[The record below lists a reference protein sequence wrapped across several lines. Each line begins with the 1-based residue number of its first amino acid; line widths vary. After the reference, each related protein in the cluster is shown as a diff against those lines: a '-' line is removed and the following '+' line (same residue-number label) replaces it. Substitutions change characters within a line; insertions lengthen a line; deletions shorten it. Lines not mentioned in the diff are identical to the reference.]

1 MKNARFLLHLLLI
14 TALSAA
20 LYPFPLLLAIWSGS
34 AGWTAPVMTAALVL
48 CVWLGTL
55 YILLLRRQYARH
67 PRWVNGGVWAL
78 TLLLCVL
85 GSLFAPYPTRLAQVL
100 LGITA
105 GGCFFGGARLVFH
118 PLEHLVHPNVFVGL
132 CLWDCFS
139 GFLIYLTRVK
149 LPFLPM
155 VLLFAANA
163 ALFALVHNRDA
174 MERMLSGRDGDTWE
188 LPTEIRRSNGRLMGI
203 LCGVGLALVLCSRPL
218 ARGMRWLWRWIYTG
232 FFYALR
238 WLLSLGS
245 SSDTA
250 EEIPES
256 ARDKLM
262 ELPQNSTSGW
272 VRLVIEL
279 VLLAA
284 VLALVIWKRHEIGD
298 AIASAWLSLR
308 QWLRSHLQKNHAAQ
322 ENQNGGAYCDYVE
335 DLLYHEKTAV
345 DTVTLQSRRNWKKAY
360 RRYHRLPHGAE
371 RFRLGYAL
379 LLAKLPDDAARP
391 ADSPAEILEHLQ
403 ILLPEE
409 SSLSQWETV
418 TQAYSALR
426 YGEIQPEE
434 NAFLAMDALLKQQ
447 K

>member
-308 QWLRSHLQKNHAAQ
+308 QWFRSHLQKNHAAQ
-322 ENQNGGAYCDYVE
+322 ENQNGGA
-335 DLLYHEKTAV
+335 
-345 DTVTLQSRRNWKKAY
+345 
-360 RRYHRLPHGAE
+360 
-371 RFRLGYAL
+371 F
-379 LLAKLPDDAARP
+379 
-391 ADSPAEILEHLQ
+391 
-403 ILLPEE
+403 
-409 SSLSQWETV
+409 SLVCQW
-418 TQAYSALR
+418 A
-426 YGEIQPEE
+426 IWI
-434 NAFLAMDALLKQQ
+434 F
-447 K
+447 

>member
-139 GFLIYLTRVK
+139 GFLIYLTGVK

-174 MERMLSGRDGDTWE
+174 MERMLSGERRRHLGTAHGDSPQQRQAHGDSLWCRTCAGFVQPSSGE
-188 LPTEIRRSNGRLMGI
+188 GNALAVALDLYRI
-203 LCGVGLALVLCSRPL
+203 L
-218 ARGMRWLWRWIYTG
+218 
-232 FFYALR
+232 LR
-238 WLLSLGS
+238 
-245 SSDTA
+245 TA
-250 EEIPES
+250 
-256 ARDKLM
+256 
-262 ELPQNSTSGW
+262 
-272 VRLVIEL
+272 
-279 VLLAA
+279 LAA
-284 VLALVIWKRHEIGD
+284 VAGQQFRHSGGDTGKRQG
-298 AIASAWLSLR
+298 
-308 QWLRSHLQKNHAAQ
+308 
-322 ENQNGGAYCDYVE
+322 
-335 DLLYHEKTAV
+335 
-345 DTVTLQSRRNWKKAY
+345 
-360 RRYHRLPHGAE
+360 
-371 RFRLGYAL
+371 
-379 LLAKLPDDAARP
+379 
-391 ADSPAEILEHLQ
+391 
-403 ILLPEE
+403 
-409 SSLSQWETV
+409 
-418 TQAYSALR
+418 
-426 YGEIQPEE
+426 
-434 NAFLAMDALLKQQ
+434 
-447 K
+447 

>member
-262 ELPQNSTSGW
+262 ELPQGGSVCIGMLPLFIYFFRWDWKHSF
-272 VRLVIEL
+272 
-279 VLLAA
+279 LAA
-284 VLALVIWKRHEIGD
+284 FAYGLLQLIFDGAYAWGPTSMLLDYVLAFTVLGVATFFRKMKGGLYIGATVACVCRFLVHFISGVTIYRINEPTELFNSIYTNP
-298 AIASAWLSLR
+298 WL
-308 QWLRSHLQKNHAAQ
+308 
-322 ENQNGGAYCDYVE
+322 
-335 DLLYHEKTAV
+335 
-345 DTVTLQSRRNWKKAY
+345 
-360 RRYHRLPHGAE
+360 
-371 RFRLGYAL
+371 
-379 LLAKLPDDAARP
+379 
-391 ADSPAEILEHLQ
+391 
-403 ILLPEE
+403 
-409 SSLSQWETV
+409 
-418 TQAYSALR
+418 YSAVYNGSYVLIDLILCLAILAILSKPMRKYLR
-426 YGEIQPEE
+426 GDDIKAMRGE
-434 NAFLAMDALLKQQ
+434 
-447 K
+447 

>member
-67 PRWVNGGVWAL
+67 PRWVNGGRVGADTAAVRAGQSL
-78 TLLLCVL
+78 CPVSHTPGAGSSGYHCRRLL
-85 GSLFAPYPTRLAQVL
+85 FRRR
-100 LGITA
+100 TA
-105 GGCFFGGARLVFH
+105 GLSSAGTPGASQRVCR
-118 PLEHLVHPNVFVGL
+118 L

-139 GFLIYLTRVK
+139 GFLIYLTGVK

-298 AIASAWLSLR
+298 AIATAWLSLR

-322 ENQNGGAYCDYVE
+322 ENQTGGAYCDYVE

-360 RRYHRLPHGAE
+360 RRYHRLSNGAE

-379 LLAKLPDDAARP
+379 LLAKLPEDAARP

-403 ILLPEE
+403 TLLPAE

>member
-1 MKNARFLLHLLLI
+1 MPRFLLHLLLI

-34 AGWTAPVMTAALVL
+34 AGWTAPVMTRLLVL

-298 AIASAWLSLR
+298 AIASAWLSLAAVVPVASAKEPR
-308 QWLRSHLQKNHAAQ
+308 RPGKPERRCILRLCGRSAVPRKNGSRHSHTAKPSQL
-322 ENQNGGAYCDYVE
+322 
-335 DLLYHEKTAV
+335 EKGV
-345 DTVTLQSRRNWKKAY
+345 PSLS
-360 RRYHRLPHGAE
+360 RLPHGAE

>member
-272 VRLVIEL
+272 VRLVIDWCFWRL
-279 VLLAA
+279 CWRWSSGNGTRSGMPLHPPGLACGSGSGR
-284 VLALVIWKRHEIGD
+284 ICKRTTPP
-298 AIASAWLSLR
+298 R
-308 QWLRSHLQKNHAAQ
+308 KTR
-322 ENQNGGAYCDYVE
+322 
-335 DLLYHEKTAV
+335 TAV
-345 DTVTLQSRRNWKKAY
+345 HTAIMWKICCTTKKRQSTQSHCKAVAIGKRRTVAITGCPTEQSDSGWVMRCCWRNCRMMRQDRQTARRRFWNIYRYCSRRKV
-360 RRYHRLPHGAE
+360 
-371 RFRLGYAL
+371 RFLSG
-379 LLAKLPDDAARP
+379 RP
-391 ADSPAEILEHLQ
+391 
-403 ILLPEE
+403 
-409 SSLSQWETV
+409 
-418 TQAYSALR
+418 
-426 YGEIQPEE
+426 
-434 NAFLAMDALLKQQ
+434 
-447 K
+447 

>member
-174 MERMLSGRDGDTWE
+174 MERMLSGRD
-188 LPTEIRRSNGRLMGI
+188 
-203 LCGVGLALVLCSRPL
+203 A
-218 ARGMRWLWRWIYTG
+218 
-232 FFYALR
+232 
-238 WLLSLGS
+238 
-245 SSDTA
+245 
-250 EEIPES
+250 
-256 ARDKLM
+256 
-262 ELPQNSTSGW
+262 
-272 VRLVIEL
+272 
-279 VLLAA
+279 
-284 VLALVIWKRHEIGD
+284 
-298 AIASAWLSLR
+298 
-308 QWLRSHLQKNHAAQ
+308 
-322 ENQNGGAYCDYVE
+322 
-335 DLLYHEKTAV
+335 
-345 DTVTLQSRRNWKKAY
+345 
-360 RRYHRLPHGAE
+360 
-371 RFRLGYAL
+371 
-379 LLAKLPDDAARP
+379 
-391 ADSPAEILEHLQ
+391 
-403 ILLPEE
+403 
-409 SSLSQWETV
+409 
-418 TQAYSALR
+418 
-426 YGEIQPEE
+426 
-434 NAFLAMDALLKQQ
+434 
-447 K
+447 

>member
-100 LGITA
+100 LGIA
-105 GGCFFGGARLVFH
+105 GGCCFFGGARLVFH

-139 GFLIYLTRVK
+139 GFLIYLTGER

-298 AIASAWLSLR
+298 AIATAWLSLR

-345 DTVTLQSRRNWKKAY
+345 DTVTLQSRRNWKKAS

>member
-1 MKNARFLLHLLLI
+1 MPGI
-14 TALSAA
+14 
-20 LYPFPLLLAIWSGS
+20 LAGS
-34 AGWTAPVMTAALVL
+34 MA
-48 CVWLGTL
+48 
-55 YILLLRRQYARH
+55 
-67 PRWVNGGVWAL
+67 GVWAL

-85 GSLFAPYPTRLAQVL
+85 GSLFARIPHAWRRFFWVSPAAAAFSAAHGWSFIRWNIWCIPTCLSGCAY
-100 LGITA
+100 GIA
-105 GGCFFGGARLVFH
+105 
-118 PLEHLVHPNVFVGL
+118 
-132 CLWDCFS
+132 FS
-139 GFLIYLTRVK
+139 GFLIYLTGER

-298 AIASAWLSLR
+298 AIATAWLSLR

-391 ADSPAEILEHLQ
+391 ADSRRRFWNIYRYC
-403 ILLPEE
+403 
-409 SSLSQWETV
+409 SRRKVRFLSG
-418 TQAYSALR
+418 R
-426 YGEIQPEE
+426 P
-434 NAFLAMDALLKQQ
+434 
-447 K
+447 